1 MADRTLRHSQ
11 NFLHRVSVVR
21 KIIRLANLTSRDLVI
36 EIGPGRGII
45 TKELARVCSQ
55 VVAVEYDRSL
65 CQDLQT
71 SLGGLENV
79 EVIYAD
85 FRRYRLPDREY
96 KVFASIPFSI
106 TSDIMAKLTTGGRSP
121 SDAYL
126 IMQAEAARRFA
137 GPPYDHESLRSL
149 LLKPR
154 FELSILHA
162 LRSTDFRPAP
172 KADAV
177 LLRMTR
183 RRRPLLTPAEG
194 RKFRDFLCFVFS
206 EHGAEVAARLKRIFT
221 RRQIGRLARENGL
234 PMSARVVELCFA
246 QWLAVFRH
254 YLAEVAWD
262 KQELVEGAEKRL
274 LRRQAGLTK
283 IHRSRSHLG
292 WQCSAGEGRDQW
304 QEASRHGVQAVS
316 APRRGGRRRG

>member
-1 MADRTLRHSQ
+1 MAGRTLRHSQ
-11 NFLHRVSVVR
+11 NFLRRVSVVR
-21 KIIRLANLTSRDLVI
+21 KIIRLAHLTSRDLVI

-55 VVAVEYDRSL
+55 VTAVEYDRSL
-65 CQDLQT
+65 CRDLRT
-71 SLGGLENV
+71 SLGGLGNV
-79 EVIYAD
+79 DVIYAD
-85 FRRYRLPDREY
+85 FRHYRLPDREY
-96 KVFASIPFSI
+96 KVFASIPFNI

-126 IMQAEAARRFA
+126 IMQTEAARRFA

-172 KADAV
+172 KANVV
-177 LLRMTR
+177 LLRIR
-183 RRRPLLTPAEG
+183 KRCHPILTAGEE
-194 RKFRDFLCFVFS
+194 RKYRDFLHFVFS
-206 EHGAEVAARLKRIFT
+206 EHGAEIAARLGGIFT
-221 RRQIGRLARENGL
+221 RRQIRRLARDNGF
-234 PMSARVVELCFA
+234 PMSARIVELSFA

-254 YLAEVAWD
+254 YLAGVAWD
-262 KQELVEGAEKRL
+262 KQKLVEGAEKRL
-274 LRRQAGLTK
+274 LRGRPGLTK
-283 IHRSRSHLG
+283 IHRSRSHPG
-292 WQCSAGEGRDQW
+292 WQGSAGEGRDQW